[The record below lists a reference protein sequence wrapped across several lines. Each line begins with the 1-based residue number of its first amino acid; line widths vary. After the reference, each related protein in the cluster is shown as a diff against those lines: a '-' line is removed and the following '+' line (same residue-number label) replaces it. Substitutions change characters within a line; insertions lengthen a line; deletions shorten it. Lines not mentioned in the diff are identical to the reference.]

1 MKFTKNYIILFLI
14 LLGLGILY
22 KWFDQKMKREEKEE
36 DYRAIQD
43 YFLDDVTLGKSKKPI
58 LWIHVPREYNARNWQ
73 SFGSRSSYDLNQ
85 PYLYLTVRSIIKNCS
100 NSFTICLI
108 DDQSFSKLIE
118 GWTIDMTNI
127 ANPILS
133 NMRTLGLMKLL
144 YRYGGM
150 ICPISFLCIKDLQ
163 GLYEK
168 GTRNNSMFVCEFIDR
183 NITSTTNDFYPS
195 LKFCG
200 APKENETVS
209 QLIDFIQRIMSK
221 DFTDQ
226 SVFLGDFDRWVNA
239 RINSK
244 SINLIPGIDI
254 GVRTTDN
261 KQILI
266 EDLLGNNYLNIYTQ
280 AYGIYIP
287 ANEILN
293 RTKYQWFARMS
304 EKQVMESDTIIGN
317 YILIT
322 IAEGGGNILEP
333 LEIKPDWVHFWR
345 VPSGAPMWGL
355 KPNFLGDNIPT
366 LEYPGR

>member
-1 MKFTKNYIILFLI
+1 MKFTKNYIILIFV

-22 KWFDQKMKREEKEE
+22 KRFEQKLQSEENEYN
-36 DYRAIQD
+36 YRAIRD
-43 YFLDDVTLGKSKKPI
+43 FFLDEKTLEKSKKPI
-58 LWIHVPREYNARNWQ
+58 LWIHVPYEYNSRNWQ
-73 SFGSRSSYDLNQ
+73 SFGSRSSYELNQ
-85 PYLYLTVRSIIKNCS
+85 PYLYLTVRSIIKNCGK
-100 NSFTICLI
+100 SFTICLI
-108 DDQSFSKLIE
+108 DDSSFEKLIE
-118 GWTIDMTNI
+118 GWSIDMNKI
-127 ANPILS
+127 SDPVLG

-144 YRYGGM
+144 YLYGGM
-150 ICPISFLCIKDLQ
+150 ICPISFLCIKELK

-168 GTRNNSMFVCEFIDR
+168 GTRGDKMFLCEFVDR

-200 APKENETVS
+200 APKENEIVS
-209 QLIDFIQRIMSK
+209 HLIDFIQRTMSR

-226 SVFLGDFDRWVNA
+226 SVFLGDFDRWANK
-239 RINSK
+239 RIQSDQ
-244 SINLIPGIDI
+244 INVIPGVEV

-266 EDLLGNNYLNIYTQ
+266 DDLMSNNYLNIYPQT
-280 AYGIYIP
+280 YGIYIP
-287 ANEILN
+287 ANEVLN
-293 RTKYQWFARMS
+293 RTKFQWFARMS

-333 LEIKPDWVHFWR
+333 LEVKPDWVNFWR

-355 KPNFLGDNIPT
+355 KPNFLGDNIPV
-366 LEYPGR
+366 LKYPGR